1 LAGAGSISADWYRR
15 HAERYAQVADEWS
28 QSTWVTHSHPALTDE
43 QAALDRLLALAPG
56 GRGLDVG
63 CGAGARDVYR
73 LMLAGYDVTGIDAI
87 EENVAL
93 AWTRHPEIAERVSVH
108 DIREPLPFADASFD
122 FAFCNSVIQHLEPE
136 ALYGGTLPEIA
147 RVLRPDGALQLI
159 FKCGSGV
166 LTIDDP
172 DYGAERSF
180 RLYEPG
186 EVIARLAELGLTLVP
201 PWTAGEMGG
210 VLHCEDHRRI
220 DTCVIWVQ
228 QGAAAS
234 R

>member
-1 LAGAGSISADWYRR
+1 LAGAGNISADWYRR

-28 QSTWVTHSHPALTDE
+28 QSIWVTHSHPALTDE
-43 QAALDRLLALAPG
+43 QAALDRLVALAPG
-56 GRGLDVG
+56 RCGLDVG

-73 LMLAGYDVTGIDAI
+73 LMLAGYDVTGIDTI

-93 AWTRHPEIAERVSVH
+93 ARTRHPEIAARVSVH

-136 ALYGGTLPEIA
+136 ALYGVTLPEFA

-166 LTIDDP
+166 LTIEDP

-180 RLYEPG
+180 RLYEPD
-186 EVIARLAELGLTLVP
+186 EVIARLAELGLALVRP
-201 PWTAGEMGG
+201 RTAGEMGG

-220 DTCVIWVQ
+220 DTCVMWVQ